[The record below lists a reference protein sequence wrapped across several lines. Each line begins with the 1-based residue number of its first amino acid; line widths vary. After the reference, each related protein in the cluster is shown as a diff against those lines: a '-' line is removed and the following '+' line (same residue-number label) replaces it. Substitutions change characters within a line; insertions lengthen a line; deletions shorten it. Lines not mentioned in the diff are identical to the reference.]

1 MKYVRMAM
9 EEESPEQM
17 GYDTIRYNLSESSV
31 RDRTP
36 ADIGVELPDMLLF
49 YGDHLGHPGFRE
61 LVAEQ
66 CNEPLATT
74 AAADAGPASRG
85 RPGTAVSADDV
96 LVTAG
101 AAHTLLIVATTL
113 LEPGDHAVIVRP
125 NYATNIEV
133 PRAIGAEITYYD
145 LTFEEGY
152 RVDPER
158 LVGMI
163 RPSTRYVNL
172 TVPHD
177 PTGQMMTLPELERA
191 VEVVESAGCRLLMD
205 ETYREMTYG
214 EMLPVAA
221 TLSERAISVSS
232 LSKTYG
238 IPGIRMGWLVC
249 RDDALVETL
258 LSAKEQIGICTSV
271 VDEEIALQAFA
282 RRHEWLPSINGKIAE
297 AFRITR
303 DRVESEE
310 LVEWIEPRGGV
321 VCFPRITVPIDEERF
336 YRVLLEDNGTY
347 VGPGHWFEQSRRSM
361 RVGYGWPTIAEL
373 KMGPAGISAA
383 IRAARA

>member
-145 LTFEEGY
+145 LTFEEG
-152 RVDPER
+152 
-158 LVGMI
+158 
-163 RPSTRYVNL
+163 
-172 TVPHD
+172 
-177 PTGQMMTLPELERA
+177 
-191 VEVVESAGCRLLMD
+191 
-205 ETYREMTYG
+205 
-214 EMLPVAA
+214 
-221 TLSERAISVSS
+221 
-232 LSKTYG
+232 
-238 IPGIRMGWLVC
+238 
-249 RDDALVETL
+249 
-258 LSAKEQIGICTSV
+258 
-271 VDEEIALQAFA
+271 
-282 RRHEWLPSINGKIAE
+282 
-297 AFRITR
+297 
-303 DRVESEE
+303 
-310 LVEWIEPRGGV
+310 
-321 VCFPRITVPIDEERF
+321 
-336 YRVLLEDNGTY
+336 
-347 VGPGHWFEQSRRSM
+347 
-361 RVGYGWPTIAEL
+361 
-373 KMGPAGISAA
+373 
-383 IRAARA
+383 